1 VQVSKNSPASSDRRR
16 IGGEVKVFME
26 EYRFCEVCKSSQPA
40 NQNYNG
46 PV

>member
-1 VQVSKNSPASSDRRR
+1 MQVSKNSPASLR